1 MTIKFVIILLAL
13 VIIAVFFLIYAGIV
27 KSPIPL
33 PIGGGQANLKT
44 FYENPFDEKSQ
55 YINPLDEYKNPFDV
69 IRADEQNQ

>member
-1 MTIKFVIILLAL
+1 MNR
-13 VIIAVFFLIYAGIV
+13 GIV
-27 KSPIPL
+27 FIAAGLGAIIFFVFLLLVYTGVIKNPIP
-33 PIGGGQANLKT
+33 GGKQANLKT